1 MQYGATLPITGV
13 DGDVNQ
19 LVELAVLAEE
29 AGWDGIFVEDYV
41 SFWEDAEAP
50 LFDPWV
56 ALAAIAART
65 SRIRLG
71 ITVTPLARRR
81 PWKVAREAVTLDH
94 LSHGRLIVGVGLGE
108 RTDKS
113 FTAFG
118 EEGDLRRR
126 AAMLDEGLDVLTGL
140 WSGEPFSYHG
150 EHYQVDEITF
160 LPKPV
165 QQPRIP
171 IWVGGFWP
179 RRRPALRAARYD
191 GFCAAKIEPD
201 GEFGRATPD
210 DIRAMRAFFAEHRAP
225 DAPPVT
231 LITEGETPGDDPAA
245 AQAIVRPYAEAGL
258 DWWIDFVGHGFGD
271 ADAKWT
277 RVRQGPPRVG

>member
-1 MQYGATLPITGV
+1 MRYGATLPITGV

-29 AGWDGIFVEDYV
+29 AGWDAIFVEDYI
-41 SFWEDAEAP
+41 SFWAGEEHT
-50 LFDPWV
+50 LYDPW
-56 ALAAIAART
+56 LAMAVIAART
-65 SRIRLG
+65 TRIRLG

-94 LSHGRLIVGVGLGE
+94 LSQGRLIVGVGLGE
-108 RTDKS
+108 QADKS

-118 EEGDLRRR
+118 EESDLRRR
-126 AAMLDEGLDVLTGL
+126 AAMLDEGLDILTGL

-150 EHYQVDEITF
+150 EHYQVEEMTF
-160 LPKPV
+160 LPRPV

-179 RRRPALRAARYD
+179 RRRPALRAARWD
-191 GFCAAKIEPD
+191 GICAAKVNPD
-201 GEFGRATPD
+201 GSFGNATPD
-210 DIRAMRAFFAEHRAP
+210 DIRDMRAFFAEHRAP
-225 DAPPVT
+225 DAPSYEV
-231 LITEGETPGDDPAA
+231 ITEGQTPGGDLAA

-258 DWWIDFVGHGFGD
+258 DWWMDFIGPGYGD
-271 ADAKWT
+271 GEAMRT